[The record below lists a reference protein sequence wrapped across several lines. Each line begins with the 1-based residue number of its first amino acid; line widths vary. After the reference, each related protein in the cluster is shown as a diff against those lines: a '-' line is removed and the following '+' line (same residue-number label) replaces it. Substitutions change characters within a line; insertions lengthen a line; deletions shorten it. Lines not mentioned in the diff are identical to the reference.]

1 MKKYDDNW
9 EEFKIKVDRGVPLKI
24 DNPNMEVDDIAK
36 VLLEFFEKAEAEAI
50 RNNII
55 SNSIILNSELN
66 LTKSFYY
73 SFGEMVREVPP
84 MVLGKTL
91 YLDTDK
97 ILPNNVAFALFQSN
111 QKNELDELRNLF
123 KKYVKTDGKSLRFKN
138 ISFKKNKED
147 FERIMSIICNDL

>member
-1 MKKYDDNW
+1 MKKYDNW
-9 EEFKIKVDRGVPLKI
+9 EEFTLKADRGVPLKI

-36 VLLEFFEKAEAEAI
+36 ALLEFFQKAEAEAI
-50 RNNII
+50 RNNIV

-73 SFGEMVREVPP
+73 SFGDRVREVPP
-84 MVLGKTL
+84 MILGKAL

-97 ILPNNVAFALFQSN
+97 ILPNNIAFALFQSN
-111 QKNELDELRNLF
+111 KQNELDELRNLF

-147 FERIMSIICNDL
+147 FERIMNLICNDL